1 MDGSRDTASRL
12 FRIAAHERRRLALGR
27 LAEHARLTLPDL
39 ADELAAAEHGTDV
52 ADVPAETVTRTYFD
66 LYHRHVPRLADAE
79 LVRYDQ
85 DRDLVS
91 ITDRGQEFAGWLE
104 DAVDDLPD

>member
-1 MDGSRDTASRL
+1 MEGQRDPASRL
-12 FRIAAHERRRLALGR
+12 FRVAAHERRRLALAR
-27 LAEHARLTLPDL
+27 LAEHVRLSLPDL
-39 ADELAAAEHGTDV
+39 ADELAVTEHGTDV
-52 ADVPAETVTRTYFD
+52 ADLPAETVTRTYFD

-79 LVRYDQ
+79 LVRYEQ

-91 ITDRGQEFAGWLE
+91 ITDRGREFAAWLE